1 MKTYFTY
8 DAARAAAKPGDEIW
22 ARDSAK
28 AQDRNGWTVMST
40 DQANEYIRTTPSWA
54 REWCH
59 WETVK

>member
-8 DAARAAAKPGDEIW
+8 DEARAAAKPGDEIW

-28 AQDRNGWTVMST
+28 VKDKTGWTVMST
-40 DQANEYIRTTPSWA
+40 ELANEYVRDVPSWF
-54 REWCH
+54 RDWTH

>member
-40 DQANEYIRTTPSWA
+40 AQANEYIRTTPSCP